1 MKKSIVTI
9 AVAAIALGVLPAAN
23 ASEDSEYEREGWAA
37 LEAAQ
42 ASRIAVAGPAS
53 AGVSA
58 VLASVWASDFNFVAP
73 AP

>member
-9 AVAAIALGVLPAAN
+9 GFALIALAAFPAAN

-42 ASRIAVAGPAS
+42 AS
-53 AGVSA
+53 
-58 VLASVWASDFNFVAP
+58 DFNFVAP
-73 AP
+73 AQ

>member
-1 MKKSIVTI
+1 MKRILTI
-9 AVAAIALGVLPAAN
+9 GFALVAVAAFPAAN

-42 ASRIAVAGPAS
+42 SS
-53 AGVSA
+53 AGTSGSTA
-58 VLASVWASDFNFVAP
+58 SLSDSVWAKDHNFISP